1 MTPTGTPYRAPYKN
15 RRDWQRL
22 VMFALSEAWR
32 AVEHHPVYTGTT
44 AGLAA
49 WLSVVWQQAKGHAH
63 ERCREIRVREE
74 VEAYAYLDA
83 RLSPRQDLATLS
95 RRVCLLITERSLFQ
109 RVAMMARNPEGRLC
123 VSSSAAMDDALV
135 ETLNLWA
142 GLITEPVYGETATGI
157 GATGASIDLR
167 DTLGRGI
174 YVGRKSLALLL
185 GEIGRIIVIP
195 IATTGER
202 RLMGAIVI
210 CATRLHNVRRQL
222 VDEAIAPLETL
233 SVKLGRAMENAAL
246 AERLMRAEKLAGLG
260 LLAGGV
266 AHALNNPLTAVLG
279 FAELIADTAEQPHV
293 QEDAETIKREAQR
306 MRDTV
311 ESLLNLWR
319 PSIHRDEAV
328 PMTGLV
334 RELAAACEAKLASR
348 GVRLI
353 VQASDDVP
361 PVRGNRD
368 RLRQVMEHLL
378 NNAAQAIATKPA
390 REHSIRITLSHNVR
404 AVQFIVSDT
413 GPGFREPSRVFDP
426 FYTTREPGEGAGLGL
441 SICYG
446 IVREHNGDITAFN
459 LHPHGAA
466 VMVELPIGRPEA
478 VAPEAFI
485 GEVA

>member
-1 MTPTGTPYRAPYKN
+1 
-15 RRDWQRL
+15 
-22 VMFALSEAWR
+22 MFALSEAWR
-32 AVEHHPVYTGTT
+32 AVEQHPVFAGTT
-44 AGLAA
+44 AGMAA
-49 WLSVVWQQAKGHAH
+49 WLAVVWQQAKGHAH
-63 ERCREIRVREE
+63 ERRREIRVREE

-83 RLSPRQDLATLS
+83 RLGPRQDLATLS

-123 VSSSAAMDDALV
+123 VTSSAAMDDALV
-135 ETLNLWA
+135 ETLNLRA
-142 GLITEPVYGETATGI
+142 GQITEPIHGVTG
-157 GATGASIDLR
+157 TSIDLR

-174 YVGRKSLALLL
+174 HVGSKSLALVL
-185 GEIGRIIVIP
+185 GEVGRIIVIP
-195 IATTGER
+195 IVTTGER
-202 RLMGAIVI
+202 RLLGAIVI
-210 CATRLHNVRRQL
+210 CVTRMHNVRRQL
-222 VDEAIAPLETL
+222 LDEAIGPLETL
-233 SVKLGRAMENAAL
+233 AVKLGRAMENAAL

-311 ESLLNLWR
+311 ETLLNLWR

-328 PMTGLV
+328 PMTSLV
-334 RELAAACEAKLASR
+334 HELATDCAAKLASR

-353 VQASDDVP
+353 VQAGDGVP

-390 REHSIRITLSHNVR
+390 RDHSIRITLSYNAR

-413 GPGFREPSRVFDP
+413 GPGFLEPGRVFDP

-466 VMVELPIGRPEA
+466 VMVELPIGQPVSA
-478 VAPEAFI
+478 APEAFI
-485 GEVA
+485 RDVA